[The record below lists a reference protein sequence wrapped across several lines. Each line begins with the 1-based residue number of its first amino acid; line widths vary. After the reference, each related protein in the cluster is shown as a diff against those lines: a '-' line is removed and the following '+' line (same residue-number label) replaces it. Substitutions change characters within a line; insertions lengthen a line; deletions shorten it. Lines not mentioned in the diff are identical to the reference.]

1 MYYRLQREKES
12 LEAKMKTMSK
22 THDITSSSTTSRTVR
37 QDFKLK
43 QELHD
48 LKDINFQQTEEV
60 SVQFTLIYFI
70 NIFYMF

>member
-22 THDITSSSTTSRTVR
+22 THDIASSSTTSRTVR

-60 SVQFTLIYFI
+60 RVQFTLL
-70 NIFYMF
+70 